1 MRRIFLILISSG
13 LMLAFNACSESS
25 GNGTGPD
32 NDDNK
37 TTGSYLSFES
47 WSGTEPTNWTTSN
60 VPNLYANISKSDDA
74 QAGSSAAKG
83 EIISFQGVPL
93 NASITSG
100 SLTLPY
106 FEIDQAVSKVKFY
119 YKFFP
124 QIEGES
130 ILVQI
135 SLYDDYPNGLLGFES
150 FKIDQASSSYT
161 MYNVEMAP
169 TASTPKKIQIS
180 FASVGTQ
187 IGTYFIIDNF
197 SWE

>member
-1 MRRIFLILISSG
+1 MRRIFLILISLG
-13 LMLAFNACSESS
+13 LMLAFNGCSES
-25 GNGTGPD
+25 NGSSTGPD
-32 NDDNK
+32 DDN

-47 WSGTEPTNWTTSN
+47 WSGSEPINWTTSN
-60 VPNLYANISKSDDA
+60 VPNLYSNVTKSDDA
-74 QAGSSAAKG
+74 QAGSYAAKC
-83 EIISFQGVPL
+83 EIISYQGVPL

-100 SLTLPY
+100 DVTMPY

-124 QIEGES
+124 QIQGES

-135 SLYDDYPNGLLGFES
+135 SLYGDYPSGLLGFES
-150 FKIDQASSSYT
+150 FKIDQAASSYT
-161 MYNVEMAP
+161 MYTVEMAP